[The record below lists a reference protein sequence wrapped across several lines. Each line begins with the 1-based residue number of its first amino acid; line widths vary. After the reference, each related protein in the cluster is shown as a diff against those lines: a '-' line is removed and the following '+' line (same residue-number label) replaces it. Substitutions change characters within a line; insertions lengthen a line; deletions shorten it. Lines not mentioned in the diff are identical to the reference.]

1 MLKAFMPAPREFKE
15 GLLRVRAWGVLPLA
29 PPGVR
34 HAAYN
39 GAEHESGDEGEE
51 HEVDEPFQAVV
62 AQARHGLDVV
72 LQQERGVGV
81 GGGHRFNHG
90 MYK

>member
-1 MLKAFMPAPREFKE
+1 MLKAFMRAPVSW
-15 GLLRVRAWGVLPLA
+15 GRVYCQVHAWGVLPLA

-51 HEVDEPFQAVV
+51 HKVDEPFQAVV
-62 AQARHGLDVV
+62 AQACHGLDVV
-72 LQQERGVGV
+72 LQQEEGGRGAQI
-81 GGGHRFNHG
+81 
-90 MYK
+90 